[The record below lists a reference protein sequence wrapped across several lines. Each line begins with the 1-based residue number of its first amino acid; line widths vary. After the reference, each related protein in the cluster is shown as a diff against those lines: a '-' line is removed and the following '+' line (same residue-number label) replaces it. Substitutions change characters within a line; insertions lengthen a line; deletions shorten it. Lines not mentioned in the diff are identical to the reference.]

1 MRLPDIWTGLGF
13 ALMGIFVVLRATT
26 FPEPAGAA
34 SPRLFPYI
42 IGSAM
47 ALMGMAVAL
56 RALAARRGAD
66 GARLLPVAEDW
77 MRDPRRIAR
86 VLLIPAT
93 IILYG
98 LLAPGLG
105 TLLVAVPLMFL
116 NALAWQERPLP
127 ALISAVVVCVI
138 VTLFFTRV
146 MRVPLPTGP
155 FFGPWF

>member
-1 MRLPDIWTGLGF
+1 
-13 ALMGIFVVLRATT
+13 
-26 FPEPAGAA
+26 
-34 SPRLFPYI
+34 
-42 IGSAM
+42 
-47 ALMGMAVAL
+47 
-56 RALAARRGAD
+56 
-66 GARLLPVAEDW
+66 